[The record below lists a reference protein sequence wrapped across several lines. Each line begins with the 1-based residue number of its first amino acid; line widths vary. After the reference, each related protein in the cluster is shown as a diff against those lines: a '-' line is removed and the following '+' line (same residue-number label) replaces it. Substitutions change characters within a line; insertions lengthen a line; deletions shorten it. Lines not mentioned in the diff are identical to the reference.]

1 MPKKVNMKK
10 SISVSLEA
18 NYRVTFS
25 VLRFNNSHLN
35 SPLML
40 VKINKVQSLLLLDR
54 AKPIKNKNHY
64 SRRIEKKISHQKQI
78 KQGA

>member
-1 MPKKVNMKK
+1 MPKKANMKK

-18 NYRVTFS
+18 NYRVTYS

-40 VKINKVQSLLLLDR
+40 VKINKVQLLLLDR
-54 AKPIKNKNHY
+54 VKPIKNKNHY
-64 SRRIEKKISHQKQI
+64 LRRIEKKISHQKQI
-78 KQGA
+78 KQEA